1 MARYE
6 QLDSAPEPVK
16 TNYYN
21 KNPGWDNRLDSEDE
35 YMLLKDICQAF
46 EDVPPKLSLY
56 SEIMDEHGYEPDFVA
71 LNIKGIV
78 DKTLPFYKKYLQA
91 NTLSILLKTLAV
103 KVVDNNFKFTL
114 NDKEIMPTNGDY
126 QNIVTEMNKYGKIL
140 VNVLPAENIKEFK
153 YDIIEP
159 YRFYKDDNK
168 AVVFTITDDYEV
180 ESELFPSYFKEQR
193 FFVDGLLW
201 VTTRRYYV
209 DRERE
214 HWYIEGSYTEEAYDI
229 DTDNMFLLTTAD
241 EKSIIEPIRNELFMI
256 DLTETAKALEVKGT
270 QLHIHIEDR
279 FIENGQVRFA
289 DIYRIYQSD
298 GGVTKP
304 LFEVVQPKIREQE
317 YENIQSYYFKAIA
330 TDMGMSPSQL
340 GFIMAIEQTATNAL
354 LDDTKSIE
362 TVNNLRDNFLHGINK
377 ILTTYFPTIII
388 SLPQFY
394 SQSIHL
400 KATVINQLTQNM
412 SFEQKIKYLHPEM
425 TEDEQKFEIALL
437 KYQQNAQI
445 TKAEKELLAEYGYDD
460 FVYPYVEASRKIDK
474 SNRFNVNVK

>member
-6 QLDSAPEPVK
+6 QLDSASAPLK

-21 KNPGWDNRLDSEDE
+21 KNPEWDNRLDSEDE
-35 YMLLKDICQAF
+35 YMLIKDLREAF

-56 SEIMDEHGYEPDFVA
+56 SEIMVEHGFEPDFVA
-71 LNIKGIV
+71 LNIKGII
-78 DKTLPFYKKYLQA
+78 DKTLPFYRKYLQA

-103 KVVDNNFKFTL
+103 KVVDNNFKFNL
-114 NDKEIMPTNGDY
+114 NGEEIMPTNGDY
-126 QNIVTEMNKYGKIL
+126 QNIVTEMNKYGRVL
-140 VNVLPAENIKEFK
+140 VNVLPSEDIKEFK
-153 YDIIEP
+153 YEIIEP
-159 YRFYKDDNK
+159 YRFYKDDDR
-168 AVVFTITDDYEV
+168 AVIFTITDDYEV
-180 ESELFPSYFKEQR
+180 EGELFSSYYKETR
-193 FFVDGLLW
+193 FFINDLLW
-201 VTTRRYYV
+201 ITRRRYYV
-209 DRERE
+209 DHERE
-214 HWYIEGSYTEEAYDI
+214 HFLIEHSYTEEAYQV
-229 DTDNMFLLTTAD
+229 DTDNLFLLTTSD

-256 DLTETAKALEVKGT
+256 DLTETAKALEIKGT
-270 QLHIHIEDR
+270 QLHIHVEDR

-298 GGVTKP
+298 GGITKP

-340 GFIMAIEQTATNAL
+340 GFVMAIEQTATNAL

-377 ILTTYFPTIII
+377 ILKTYFPTVII

-412 SFEQKIKYLHPEM
+412 SIEQKVKYLYPEM
-425 TEDEQKFEIALL
+425 TKAEQKMEIALL

-445 TKAEKELLAEYGYDD
+445 TKAEKELLTNYGYDD
-460 FVYPYVEASRKIDK
+460 FNYPYVEASRKIDK
-474 SNRFNVNVK
+474 SNRFNINVK